1 LSLFEGKQ
9 PHSFV
14 TFPVYLRVGS
24 LRIHPHIFFESLAYV
39 IGFTLFLFLRWRR
52 GDPVSDDFRWWVIA
66 AAVTG
71 AALGCRLLGWLEAPT
86 LNAIMSGK
94 TIVGGLAG
102 GLVAV
107 ELVKKRL
114 GVMSA
119 TGDLFAIPLAA
130 GIAIGRIGCF
140 LTGLA
145 DQTYGSPTSLPWG
158 VDFGDGVARHPTQLY
173 EMAFLAVLV
182 LILFKF
188 SRRPHDQGDVFKVF
202 MIGYMGWRLLVDFI
216 KPAQRVFGVSP
227 IQIVC
232 LLILIYYFRD
242 VVRIVGSLGHD
253 NNLVEG

>member
-1 LSLFEGKQ
+1 M
-9 PHSFV
+9 

-173 EMAFLAVLV
+173 EMAFLIVLAMG
-182 LILFKF
+182 ITIAARRPYREGDLFKLFMVAYF
-188 SRRPHDQGDVFKVF
+188 SFRFA
-202 MIGYMGWRLLVDFI
+202 IDFL
-216 KPAQRVFGVSP
+216 KPES
-227 IQIVC
+227 
-232 LLILIYYFRD
+232 
-242 VVRIVGSLGHD
+242 S
-253 NNLVEG
+253 E